1 MTTPADAGEFQAKL
15 QRLEAL
21 VRQAERLPDPT
32 ARAQVRDV
40 VSGLLELHAVGL
52 ERLLDHVAA
61 VREVGDAILEAC
73 AADELVGGLLL
84 LHGLHPH
91 GFAERVEQAVDEL
104 RLLGHDVELL
114 GVDDGFVRVRVEGGC
129 NCSSSA
135 AVLRQ
140 TIEEA
145 VLARAPDLTA
155 VEIEGLEVT
164 ETEPGRV
171 ALPVV

>member
-1 MTTPADAGEFQAKL
+1 MTTPPDAGEFQAKL

-61 VREVGDAILEAC
+61 VGEVGEAILEAC

-91 GFAERVEQAVDEL
+91 GFAERVGQAVDEL
-104 RLLGHDVELL
+104 RLLGIDVELVGAND
-114 GVDDGFVRVRVEGGC
+114 GVVRLRVEGGC
-129 NCSSSA
+129 GCSSGGQ
-135 AVLRQ
+135 LRQ
-140 TIEEA
+140 AIEEA
-145 VLARAPDLTA
+145 VFARAPDA
-155 VEIEGLEVT
+155 AGVEIEGLE
-164 ETEPGRV
+164 ETANEPGRF